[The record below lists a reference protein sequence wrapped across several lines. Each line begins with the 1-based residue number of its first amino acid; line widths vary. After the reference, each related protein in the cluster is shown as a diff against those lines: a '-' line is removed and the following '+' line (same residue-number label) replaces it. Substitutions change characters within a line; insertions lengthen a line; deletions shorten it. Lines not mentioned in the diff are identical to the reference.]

1 MKKLNDSQ
9 KELLNGALDNV
20 RPEYLAEASVSAHD
34 GQTRHTAGAEA
45 RKAVLRWVCVAAA
58 ALLIVGAMVFASL
71 RGDWLRQRFGGAGT
85 GNPGGLPTPSGDT
98 PWRDTL
104 DILDCGGEYA
114 AYRLVLEGGVP
125 YLSDAGSAYSY
136 TLDENGIIQDELRV
150 TVRDGFV
157 HVEYPFEGTVS
168 TRTADYQMS
177 RAQET
182 QDRIVPVGTTEAG
195 APMAPSFA
203 EKEFR
208 CYKCSYGEIY
218 VTPDALYFQMGPH
231 WGTVELRQIKAYPR
245 ADTGTERSVN
255 PPVPVPS
262 SALPT
267 GDEAKALQDFCA
279 PKYDSK
285 DTRHVDVFLEIL
297 ARDGNKQSD
306 GTFDKSYNYQHAPF
320 YNATP
325 ESIRSEVSDLEFFYN
340 GHCLFML
347 FDGVVYKYSY
357 WQPEQLCLWD
367 YDGDGILELV
377 SYGTIGSGIVRLDV
391 TVLDLETMKSRP
403 VYSSMLPYR
412 YSFLFYNGIIYLD
425 GYSVTYED
433 GEFRIDPAASR
444 VIPEYAAEYTKQTES

>member
-9 KELLNGALDNV
+9 KELLNGALDNI

-34 GQTRHTAGAEA
+34 GQTRHTAGAEV
-45 RKAVLRWVCVAAA
+45 RKAVLRWVCVAAV
-58 ALLIVGAMVFASL
+58 ALLIVAAMVFASL

-85 GNPGGLPTPSGDT
+85 ENPGGLPTPSG
-98 PWRDTL
+98 
-104 DILDCGGEYA
+104 A
-114 AYRLVLEGGVP
+114 N
-125 YLSDAGSAYSY
+125 S
-136 TLDENGIIQDELRV
+136 
-150 TVRDGFV
+150 
-157 HVEYPFEGTVS
+157 
-168 TRTADYQMS
+168 
-177 RAQET
+177 
-182 QDRIVPVGTTEAG
+182 
-195 APMAPSFA
+195 
-203 EKEFR
+203 
-208 CYKCSYGEIY
+208 
-218 VTPDALYFQMGPH
+218 
-231 WGTVELRQIKAYPR
+231 
-245 ADTGTERSVN
+245 GTEHSVN

-320 YNATP
+320 YNVTP

-340 GHCLFML
+340 GNCLFML

-357 WQPEQLCLWD
+357 WKPEQLCLWD

-377 SYGTIGSGIVRLDV
+377 SYGTIGSGIIRLCV
-391 TVLDLETMKSRP
+391 SVLDLETMKSRP

-412 YSFLFYNGIIYLD
+412 YSFLFYNGIIYLG
-425 GYSVTYED
+425 GYPVTYED

-444 VIPEYAAEYTKQTES
+444 VIPEYAAEYTKQDEN